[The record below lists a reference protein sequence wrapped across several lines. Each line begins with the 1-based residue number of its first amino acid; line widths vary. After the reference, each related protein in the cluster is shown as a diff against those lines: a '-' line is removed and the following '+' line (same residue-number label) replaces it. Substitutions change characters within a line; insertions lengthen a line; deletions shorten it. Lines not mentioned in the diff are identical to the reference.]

1 MSTMRARFRTTDD
14 VKAANREAGRHFFDP
29 ATMRFFNSRVH
40 RAVYGGRYFV
50 TSERYSVESGRR
62 YTVREILPDGD
73 IETVGDF
80 QQYATAAQARKAA
93 WRLTLEIHPDA

>member
-50 TSERYSVESGRR
+50 TSVTNRDF
-62 YTVREILPDGD
+62 TVVMGTILL
-73 IETVGDF
+73 
-80 QQYATAAQARKAA
+80 YAVFLVLANLFVDVVYA
-93 WRLTLEIHPDA
+93 WLDPRIRLS